1 MKVFILQR
9 VVWNSIDGELR
20 TIIQVYSDH
29 DVAHEEQQRL
39 EFTEGTFCEFSG
51 IDYEVEEWEVV

>member
-1 MKVFILQR
+1 MIVFILQR
-9 VVWNSIDGELR
+9 VVWDHVDGETR
-20 TIIQVYSDH
+20 TIIRVYSDH
-29 DVAHEEQQRL
+29 DMAHEEQQRL